1 MSKPKSKPLKAL
13 PGEEEELED
22 DGIDTE
28 QLNLAPDDPMRAFLP
43 ASFGKQKVVTNVQV
57 QFDRTK
63 RVPLDAPDTMSKGKG
78 KAKQIQPKFQV
89 RRVEESSDDGNGGND
104 DDDDDGDDN
113 SDDDDDEEEYPISHE
128 LVIKD
133 HTKPVSCISLDPS
146 GTRMATASH
155 DYLVKFYDFPSM
167 SSDHLRAFKSLEP
180 SESHHIHSATFSHV
194 DSGQHVLIIP
204 AAAQAKILTRDGDNV
219 VEFIKGDMYLR
230 DMHNTKGH
238 VSEITAGA
246 WHPTDKNVIVTAGTD
261 STMRIWDVNSKR
273 QHRDIM
279 VHKSKTGKGG
289 RSRMCCLSW
298 AGKGGEAAGNMIG
311 TVALDGVLSIWVGN
325 GPYTRPIM
333 EVRNAH
339 KQDTWTGGIA
349 FSHDGRML
357 VTRGQDGDI
366 KRNSSLPPLLHH
378 LSLTLT
384 CLQSGTRA
392 NSKSQ
397 SPHVL
402 RSPPPPPPNP
412 TSSSP
417 PTRPTSSLVTPSVT
431 STSSRQRPSAPNTPS
446 RCLPAHPSSS

>member
-1 MSKPKSKPLKAL
+1 MWFLVLVGVVESEARRGKVLETVNGGLPGFSDTMPHTYSAGQSFPAQGSTTNNKNNNTTMSKSKPLKAL
-13 PGEEEELED
+13 PGEEELGD

-28 QLNLAPDDPMRAFLP
+28 QLDMAPDDPMRAFLP
-43 ASFGKQKVVTNVQV
+43 ASFGKQKVATNVQV

-63 RVPLDAPDTMSKGKG
+63 RVPLDAPDTKGKGKG

-89 RRVEESSDDGNGGND
+89 RRVEESSED
-104 DDDDDGDDN
+104 DDDDDNDDDNDN
-113 SDDDDDEEEYPISHE
+113 SDDDEEDYPISHE

-133 HTKPVSCISLDPS
+133 HTKPVSSISLDPS

-194 DSGQHVLIIP
+194 DSGQHILIIP
-204 AAAQAKILTRDGDNV
+204 AASQAKILTRDGDNV

-273 QHRDIM
+273 LHRDIM

-289 RSRMCCLSW
+289 RSRMCCLAW

-311 TVALDGVLSIWVGN
+311 TVALDGVLSIWAGN
-325 GPYTRPIM
+325 GPYSRPIM

-339 KQDTWTGGIA
+339 KQDTWTGGIS

-366 KRNSSLPPLLHH
+366 KRNSS
-378 LSLTLT
+378 
-384 CLQSGTRA
+384 
-392 NSKSQ
+392 
-397 SPHVL
+397 SPSFTTYH
-402 RSPPPPPPNP
+402 SY
-412 TSSSP
+412 
-417 PTRPTSSLVTPSVT
+417 
-431 STSSRQRPSAPNTPS
+431 
-446 RCLPAHPSSS
+446 